1 MRPHRG
7 LRLGI
12 LCVLVL
18 GCGVARAEWTEVAAD
33 NGIYAAY
40 ADPATIRR
48 DGPYARMRGMYDFPR
63 GDFTPEG
70 ARMHST
76 VVEREYDCREPRVRL
91 VSYADHAE
99 RLGRGIVVGTG
110 GARQRWEAA
119 VDGSVDLAYWKIAC
133 AGI

>member
-1 MRPHRG
+1 MRSHRS
-7 LRLGI
+7 LRLAA
-12 LCVLVL
+12 LAVLIA
-18 GCGVARAEWTEVAAD
+18 GAAAARAEWMEIAPD

-40 ADPATIRR
+40 ADRTTIRR

-91 VSYADHAE
+91 VSYADYAE
-99 RLGRGIVVGTG
+99 RLGRGVVVATG
-110 GARQRWEAA
+110 GSPMRWEPA
-119 VDGSVDLAYWKIAC
+119 VEGSVDLAYWKIAC

>member
-7 LRLGI
+7 LRLGAFC
-12 LCVLVL
+12 LLLL
-18 GCGVARAEWTEVAAD
+18 GGGVARAEWTEVAAD

-40 ADPATIRR
+40 ADRATIRR
-48 DGPYARMRGMYDFPR
+48 HGPYARMLGMYDFPR

-70 ARMHST
+70 ARMYST
-76 VVEREYDCREPRVRL
+76 VVEREYDCRVPQVRL

-99 RLGRGIVVGTG
+99 RLGRGMVVGTG
-110 GARQRWEAA
+110 GSRPRWEAA
-119 VDGSVDLAYWKIAC
+119 VEGSVDLAYWKMAC